1 MHLIDIQRI
10 FNRALILT
18 FSKKKLLLSSIIL
31 AFCGLLMIF
40 FHGLSMHAGY
50 WVKLSLTFIPL
61 FLCSGLLLSAGI
73 LLIRIYHDE
82 IKKKEVRYRDVLA
95 RSWEVIIGA
104 SYFSIP
110 IVLSYLLL
118 WMTLG
123 IFIMLKEIP
132 AVGSFFM
139 AILSFAPF
147 LINLSSILL
156 CLFALLVL
164 FFITPLVALKG
175 VNRMQLAQD
184 LTKRLKGDVF
194 CNILL
199 GLIAI
204 FPLVFSIILLSLA
217 SFLTS
222 SMCDACDNTLY
233 ATMHSFFVMI
243 PFAVMLSPSVIFFF
257 NFAAEAH
264 VLMKQLSLEN
274 KVAG

>member
-1 MHLIDIQRI
+1 MHLIDIQRT
-10 FNRALILT
+10 FNRALLLT
-18 FSKKKLLLSSIIL
+18 FSKKKLILTSIIL

-40 FHGLSMHAGY
+40 FQGLSMHAGY
-50 WVKLSLTFIPL
+50 WITLSLIFIPL

-82 IKKKEVRYRDVLA
+82 VKKKEVRYRDVMA

-110 IVLSYLLL
+110 VILSYLLL

-139 AILSFAPF
+139 ATLSFAPF
-147 LINLSSILL
+147 LLNLGSILL
-156 CLFALLVL
+156 CFFALLVL

-175 VNRMQLAQD
+175 INRMQLAQD
-184 LTKRLKGDVF
+184 LTKRLKGDIF
-194 CNILL
+194 SNIVLGVIALIPLIFSMTLL
-199 GLIAI
+199 C
-204 FPLVFSIILLSLA
+204 LA
-217 SFLTS
+217 AFLTA
-222 SMCDACDNTLY
+222 SMCDACDNPLY
-233 ATMHSFFVMI
+233 AMVHSFFVMV

-264 VLMKQLSLEN
+264 VLMKQHSQRL
-274 KVAG
+274 

>member
-1 MHLIDIQRI
+1 MHLIDIQRT

-18 FSKKKLLLSSIIL
+18 FSKKKLLLVSIIL
-31 AFCGLLMIF
+31 ALCGLLVIF
-40 FHGLSMHAGY
+40 FRSLAMHAGY
-50 WVKLSLTFIPL
+50 WVTLSLTFIPV
-61 FLCSGLLLSAGI
+61 FLCSGILLSAGI

-82 IKKKEVRYRDVLA
+82 VKQKEVRYRDVLA

-104 SYFSIP
+104 SYFAIP
-110 IVLSYLLL
+110 IILSYLLL
-118 WMTLG
+118 WMMLG

-147 LINLSSILL
+147 LLNLSSIML

-164 FFITPLVALKG
+164 YFITPLVALKG

-184 LTKRLKGDVF
+184 LTKRLKGDAF
-194 CNILL
+194 CNLLL

-204 FPLVFSIILLSLA
+204 FPLVFFIIILSLA
-217 SFLTS
+217 AFLTES
-222 SMCDACDNTLY
+222 ICDACSNPLY
-233 ATMHSFFVMI
+233 ATVHAFFVMV
-243 PFAVMLSPSVIFFF
+243 PFAIMLSPAVIFFF

-264 VLMKQLSLEN
+264 VLMKQKN
-274 KVAG
+274 AK